1 MTDLAIAHAP
11 DTKTEFDELVNRI
24 GAVRERLPNAVD
36 RIERDA
42 IEKELG
48 KLLFELITK
57 TGDQFVGWL
66 PRLYEQKINVEM
78 LYWKIGLGPEQQAL
92 VAAALDRFH
101 GS

>member
-11 DTKTEFDELVNRI
+11 DTKAELDELVNRI

-57 TGDQFVGWL
+57 TGDQFVG
-66 PRLYEQKINVEM
+66 
-78 LYWKIGLGPEQQAL
+78 
-92 VAAALDRFH
+92 
-101 GS
+101 